1 MTFEIMLKQIVKE
14 AVAEAIKEN
23 IGNIIVNA
31 SKEPKPKVETVLLN
45 NESEEPKNWGTN
57 DEPVEEIIQ
66 DPETEESEV
75 DLGSMKLKE
84 LREYAEELGLNSKGK
99 RAEVEDRIREFLDNQ
114 EDSEDEEVE
123 EPEVEEESEE
133 PEIEENEDSEE
144 DEDSEEAED
153 DEVEDETYAKVM
165 QYVNEASDD
174 ELRETLEEL
183 GLSSKGKREALV
195 EKIYQAVKDGL
206 FEFEEEDEEPS
217 EETEEVEV
225 EDTEDDSEEDDSE
238 DLGMTE
244 ARLKAIEAMEIQVQE
259 EFEEGKITR
268 KEMVSYLKQV
278 GIAVTKK
285 VEDEAVVEMYTEKLA
300 LLIDDEGEF
309 HDEGGDPYN
318 INEVPYCCGAPLEEI
333 KGGYRCNVCGTEYEA
348 E

>member
-1 MTFEIMLKQIVKE
+1 MNFETLLKQIVKE

-31 SKEPKPKVETVLLN
+31 SKEKPKVETVLLN

-66 DPETEESEV
+66 EPETEESKV

-99 RAEVEDRIREFLDNQ
+99 RAEVEERIQEFLDNQ

-123 EPEVEEESEE
+123 DSEEDEESEE

-206 FEFEEEDEEPS
+206 FESEEEDEEPS
-217 EETEEVEV
+217 EDVEPEEETDEE
-225 EDTEDDSEEDDSE
+225 TSE

-244 ARLKAIEAMEIQVQE
+244 ERAKAIEAMEEQVQE

-268 KEMVSYLKQV
+268 KEMVAYLKQV

-333 KGGYRCNVCGTEYEA
+333 EGGYRCNVCGTEYEA

>member
-14 AVAEAIKEN
+14 AVAEALKEN

-31 SKEPKPKVETVLLN
+31 SKERPKVETVLLN
-45 NESEEPKNWGTN
+45 NKSEEPKNWGTN
-57 DEPVEEIIQ
+57 DEPVEEVIQ
-66 DPETEESEV
+66 ETTEESEV

-99 RAEVEDRIREFLDNQ
+99 RAEVEDRICEFLEN
-114 EDSEDEEVE
+114 EDTEEGEDLGEEPEEEIEDEVE
-123 EPEVEEESEE
+123 ETSEEETEE
-133 PEIEENEDSEE
+133 EVDDTE
-144 DEDSEEAED
+144 

-165 QYVNEASDD
+165 EYVNEASDE

-225 EDTEDDSEEDDSE
+225 EDTEDDSEEDNE

-268 KEMVSYLKQV
+268 KEMVAYLKQV

-285 VEDEAVVEMYTEKLA
+285 VEDEVVVEMYTEKLA

-309 HDEGGDPYN
+309 HDEGGDPYT
-318 INEVPYCCGAPLEEI
+318 INEVPYCCGAPLEETEE
-333 KGGYRCNVCGTEYEA
+333 GYKCNVCGTEYEA

>member
-1 MTFEIMLKQIVKE
+1 MNFETLLKQIVKE
-14 AVAEAIKEN
+14 AVVEA
-23 IGNIIVNA
+23 
-31 SKEPKPKVETVLLN
+31 L
-45 NESEEPKNWGTN
+45 SEVEPKNWTTN
-57 DEPVEEIIQ
+57 DIHAEEPHNEAPSVEPEEEVTVEE
-66 DPETEESEV
+66 PETEDV

-99 RAEVEDRIREFLDNQ
+99 RAEVEERIQEFLDNQ
-114 EDSEDEEVE
+114 EETEEDFEEVE
-123 EPEVEEESEE
+123 EPEIEDDSEDLE
-133 PEIEENEDSEE
+133 DSEDSEE
-144 DEDSEEAED
+144 TEEEAE
-153 DEVEDETYAKVM
+153 EVEDETYAKVM
-165 QYVNEASDD
+165 QYVNESSDD

-183 GLSSKGKREALV
+183 GLSPKGKREALI

-206 FEFEEEDEEPS
+206 FEFEEDEEPS
-217 EETEEVEV
+217 EDVEPEEETEE
-225 EDTEDDSEEDDSE
+225 SE

-244 ARLKAIEAMEIQVQE
+244 ERAKAIEAMEEQVQE

-268 KEMVSYLKQV
+268 KEMVAYLKQV

-333 KGGYRCNVCGTEYEA
+333 EGGYRCNVCGTEYEA

>member
-1 MTFEIMLKQIVKE
+1 MNFETLLKQIVKE
-14 AVAEAIKEN
+14 AVVEA
-23 IGNIIVNA
+23 
-31 SKEPKPKVETVLLN
+31 L
-45 NESEEPKNWGTN
+45 SEVEPKNWTTN
-57 DEPVEEIIQ
+57 DIHEEEPHNQAPAPSVEPEEEVTVEE
-66 DPETEESEV
+66 PETEEV

-144 DEDSEEAED
+144 
-153 DEVEDETYAKVM
+153 EDETYAKVM

-183 GLSSKGKREALV
+183 GLSSKGKREALI

-206 FEFEEEDEEPS
+206 FEFEEDEEPS
-217 EETEEVEV
+217 EDVEPEEEADEET
-225 EDTEDDSEEDDSE
+225 SE

-244 ARLKAIEAMEIQVQE
+244 ERAKAIEAMEEQVQE

-268 KEMVSYLKQV
+268 KEMVAYLKQV

-333 KGGYRCNVCGTEYEA
+333 EGGYRCNVCGTEYEA

>member
-1 MTFEIMLKQIVKE
+1 MNFETLLKQIVKE
-14 AVAEAIKEN
+14 AVVEA
-23 IGNIIVNA
+23 
-31 SKEPKPKVETVLLN
+31 L
-45 NESEEPKNWGTN
+45 SEVEPKNWTTN
-57 DEPVEEIIQ
+57 DIHEEEPHNEAPAPSVEPEEEVTVEE
-66 DPETEESEV
+66 PETEDV

-99 RAEVEDRIREFLDNQ
+99 RAEVEERIQEFLDNQ
-114 EDSEDEEVE
+114 EESENEEGLGE
-123 EPEVEEESEE
+123 EPEDT
-133 PEIEENEDSEE
+133 EIEENEEVEE
-144 DEDSEEAED
+144 NEDSEEAED

-183 GLSSKGKREALV
+183 GLSSKGKREALI

-206 FEFEEEDEEPS
+206 FEFEEDEEPS
-217 EETEEVEV
+217 EDVEPEEEADEET
-225 EDTEDDSEEDDSE
+225 SE

-244 ARLKAIEAMEIQVQE
+244 ERAKAIEAMEEQVQE

-268 KEMVSYLKQV
+268 KEMVAYLKQV

-285 VEDEAVVEMYTEKLA
+285 VEDEVVVEMYMEKLA

-309 HDEGGDPYN
+309 HDEGGDQYN

-333 KGGYRCNVCGTEYEA
+333 EGGYRCNVCGTEYEA

>member
-1 MTFEIMLKQIVKE
+1 MNFETLLKQIVKE

-31 SKEPKPKVETVLLN
+31 SKEKPKVETVLLN

-66 DPETEESEV
+66 EPETEESEV

-99 RAEVEDRIREFLDNQ
+99 RAEVEERIQEFLDNQ
-114 EDSEDEEVE
+114 EDSE
-123 EPEVEEESEE
+123 
-133 PEIEENEDSEE
+133 EDSEE
-144 DEDSEEAED
+144 DEEDLGEEPEDTEIEETEIEDSEESEEG
-153 DEVEDETYAKVM
+153 EVEDETYAKVM
-165 QYVNEASDD
+165 EYVNEASDE
-174 ELRETLEEL
+174 ELCETLEEL

-217 EETEEVEV
+217 EDVEPEEETE
-225 EDTEDDSEEDDSE
+225 DSE

-244 ARLKAIEAMEIQVQE
+244 ERAKAIEAMEEQVQE

-268 KEMVSYLKQV
+268 KEMVAYLKQV

-333 KGGYRCNVCGTEYEA
+333 EGGYRCNVCGTEYEA

>member
-1 MTFEIMLKQIVKE
+1 MNFETLLKQIVKE
-14 AVAEAIKEN
+14 AVVEA
-23 IGNIIVNA
+23 
-31 SKEPKPKVETVLLN
+31 L
-45 NESEEPKNWGTN
+45 SEVEPKNWTTN
-57 DEPVEEIIQ
+57 DIHEEEPHNEAPSVEPEEEVTVEE
-66 DPETEESEV
+66 PETEEV

-133 PEIEENEDSEE
+133 PETEEN
-144 DEDSEEAED
+144 EDSEEAED

-165 QYVNEASDD
+165 QYVNEASDE

-183 GLSSKGKREALV
+183 GLSTKGKREALI

-217 EETEEVEV
+217 EDVEPEEETEE
-225 EDTEDDSEEDDSE
+225 SE

-244 ARLKAIEAMEIQVQE
+244 ERAKAIEAMEEQVRE

-268 KEMVSYLKQV
+268 KEMVAYLKQV

-285 VEDEAVVEMYTEKLA
+285 VEDEEVVGMYTEKLA

-333 KGGYRCNVCGTEYEA
+333 EGGYRCNVCGTEYEA

>member
-1 MTFEIMLKQIVKE
+1 MNFETLLKQIVKE

-23 IGNIIVNA
+23 IGSIIINA

-66 DPETEESEV
+66 EPETEETEETEV

-114 EDSEDEEVE
+114 EDSEEDEDLGE
-123 EPEVEEESEE
+123 EPEEEESEE
-133 PEIEENEDSEE
+133 PETEENEG

-217 EETEEVEV
+217 EDVEPEEETE
-225 EDTEDDSEEDDSE
+225 DSE

-244 ARLKAIEAMEIQVQE
+244 ERAKAIEAMEEQVQE

-268 KEMVSYLKQV
+268 KEMVAYLKQV

-333 KGGYRCNVCGTEYEA
+333 EGGYRCNVCGTEYEA

>member
-1 MTFEIMLKQIVKE
+1 MNFETLLKQIVKE
-14 AVAEAIKEN
+14 AVVEA
-23 IGNIIVNA
+23 
-31 SKEPKPKVETVLLN
+31 L
-45 NESEEPKNWGTN
+45 SEVEPKNWTTN
-57 DEPVEEIIQ
+57 DIHEEEPHNEAPSVEPEEEVTVEE
-66 DPETEESEV
+66 PETEDV

-99 RAEVEDRIREFLDNQ
+99 RAEVEDRIREFLEN
-114 EDSEDEEVE
+114 EDTEEDEDLGE
-123 EPEVEEESEE
+123 EPEEESEE
-133 PEIEENEDSEE
+133 PEIEENEDTEE

-217 EETEEVEV
+217 EDVEPEEETE
-225 EDTEDDSEEDDSE
+225 DSE

-244 ARLKAIEAMEIQVQE
+244 ERAKAIEAMEEQVQE

-268 KEMVSYLKQV
+268 KEMVAYLKQV

-333 KGGYRCNVCGTEYEA
+333 EGGYRCNVCGTEYEA

>member
-31 SKEPKPKVETVLLN
+31 SKEKPKVETVLLN

-57 DEPVEEIIQ
+57 DEPVEEVIQ
-66 DPETEESEV
+66 ETTEESEESEV

-99 RAEVEDRIREFLDNQ
+99 RAEVEDRIREFLEN
-114 EDSEDEEVE
+114 EDTEDEDLGEEPEEEIEDEVE
-123 EPEVEEESEE
+123 ETSEEETEE
-133 PEIEENEDSEE
+133 EVDDTE
-144 DEDSEEAED
+144 

-165 QYVNEASDD
+165 EYVNEASDE

-183 GLSSKGKREALV
+183 GLSSKGKREALI

-268 KEMVSYLKQV
+268 KEMVAYLKQV

-309 HDEGGDPYN
+309 HDEGGDPYT
-318 INEVPYCCGAPLEEI
+318 INEVPYCCGAPLEETEE
-333 KGGYRCNVCGTEYEA
+333 GYKCNVCGTEYEA

>member
-1 MTFEIMLKQIVKE
+1 MNFETLLKQIVKE
-14 AVAEAIKEN
+14 AVVEA
-23 IGNIIVNA
+23 
-31 SKEPKPKVETVLLN
+31 L
-45 NESEEPKNWGTN
+45 SEVEPKNWTTN
-57 DEPVEEIIQ
+57 DIHEEEPHNEAPAPSVEPEEEVTVEE
-66 DPETEESEV
+66 PETEEV

-144 DEDSEEAED
+144 AE
-153 DEVEDETYAKVM
+153 EVEDETYAKVM

-183 GLSSKGKREALV
+183 GLSSKGKREALI

-206 FEFEEEDEEPS
+206 FEFEEDEEPS
-217 EETEEVEV
+217 EDVEPEEETE
-225 EDTEDDSEEDDSE
+225 DSE

-244 ARLKAIEAMEIQVQE
+244 ERAKAIEAMEEQVQE

-268 KEMVSYLKQV
+268 KEMVAYLKQV

-333 KGGYRCNVCGTEYEA
+333 EGGYRCNVCGTEYEA

>member
-1 MTFEIMLKQIVKE
+1 MNFETLLKQIVKE

-31 SKEPKPKVETVLLN
+31 SKEKPKVETVLLN

-66 DPETEESEV
+66 EPETEESEV

-114 EDSEDEEVE
+114 EDFEDEEVE
-123 EPEVEEESEE
+123 DSEEDEESEE

-144 DEDSEEAED
+144 DEESEEAED

-217 EETEEVEV
+217 EDVEPEEEADEET
-225 EDTEDDSEEDDSE
+225 SE

-244 ARLKAIEAMEIQVQE
+244 ERAKAIEAMEEQVQE

-268 KEMVSYLKQV
+268 KEMVAYLKQV

-333 KGGYRCNVCGTEYEA
+333 EGGYRCNVCGTEYEA

>member
-1 MTFEIMLKQIVKE
+1 MNFETLLKQIVKE
-14 AVAEAIKEN
+14 AVVEA
-23 IGNIIVNA
+23 
-31 SKEPKPKVETVLLN
+31 L
-45 NESEEPKNWGTN
+45 SEVEPKNWTTN
-57 DEPVEEIIQ
+57 DIHAEEEVKPHNEAPSVEPEEEVTVEE
-66 DPETEESEV
+66 PETEEV

-144 DEDSEEAED
+144 AED

-183 GLSSKGKREALV
+183 GLSSKGKREALI

-206 FEFEEEDEEPS
+206 FEFEEDEEPS
-217 EETEEVEV
+217 EDVEPEEETE
-225 EDTEDDSEEDDSE
+225 DSE

-244 ARLKAIEAMEIQVQE
+244 ERAKAIEAMEEQVHE

-268 KEMVSYLKQV
+268 KEMVAYLKQV

-333 KGGYRCNVCGTEYEA
+333 EGGYRCNVCGTEYEA

>member
-1 MTFEIMLKQIVKE
+1 MNFETLLKQIVKE
-14 AVAEAIKEN
+14 AV
-23 IGNIIVNA
+23 
-31 SKEPKPKVETVLLN
+31 VESL
-45 NESEEPKNWGTN
+45 SEVEPKNWTTN
-57 DEPVEEIIQ
+57 DIHAEPENDMPAPSVEVEEVEVEE
-66 DPETEESEV
+66 PEKDTEEV

-99 RAEVEDRIREFLDNQ
+99 RAEVEARIQEFLENA
-114 EDSEDEEVE
+114 DEEETEEDLGE
-123 EPEVEEESEE
+123 EPEE
-133 PEIEENEDSEE
+133 EIEETEEDGVEDTEDDSE
-144 DEDSEEAED
+144 

-183 GLSSKGKREALV
+183 GLSSKGKREALI

-217 EETEEVEV
+217 EEVEPEEETEEE
-225 EDTEDDSEEDDSE
+225 TSE

-244 ARLKAIEAMEIQVQE
+244 ERAKAIEAMEEQVQE

-268 KEMVSYLKQV
+268 KEMVAYLKQV

-309 HDEGGDPYN
+309 HDEGGDHYN

-333 KGGYRCNVCGTEYEA
+333 EGGYRCNVCGTEYEA

>member
-1 MTFEIMLKQIVKE
+1 MNFETLLKQIVKE
-14 AVAEAIKEN
+14 AVVEA
-23 IGNIIVNA
+23 
-31 SKEPKPKVETVLLN
+31 L
-45 NESEEPKNWGTN
+45 SEVEPKNWTTN
-57 DEPVEEIIQ
+57 DIHAEEEVKPHNEAPSVEPEEEVTVEE
-66 DPETEESEV
+66 PETEDV

-123 EPEVEEESEE
+123 EPE
-133 PEIEENEDSEE
+133 IEE

-183 GLSSKGKREALV
+183 GLSSKGKREALI

-206 FEFEEEDEEPS
+206 FEFEEDEEPS
-217 EETEEVEV
+217 EEV
-225 EDTEDDSEEDDSE
+225 EDTEEETEDSE

-244 ARLKAIEAMEIQVQE
+244 ERAKAIEAMGEQVHE

-268 KEMVSYLKQV
+268 KEMVAYLKQV

-333 KGGYRCNVCGTEYEA
+333 EGGYRCNVCGTEYEA

>member
-1 MTFEIMLKQIVKE
+1 MNFETLLKQIVKE

-31 SKEPKPKVETVLLN
+31 SKERPKVETVLLN

-66 DPETEESEV
+66 EPETEESEV

-99 RAEVEDRIREFLDNQ
+99 RAEVEERIQEFLDNQ

-123 EPEVEEESEE
+123 DSEEDEE

-217 EETEEVEV
+217 EEPEEEVEV

-244 ARLKAIEAMEIQVQE
+244 ERAKAIEAMEEQVQE

-268 KEMVSYLKQV
+268 KEMVAYLKQV

-333 KGGYRCNVCGTEYEA
+333 EGGYRCNVCGTEYEA

>member
-1 MTFEIMLKQIVKE
+1 MNFETLLKQIIKE
-14 AVAEAIKEN
+14 AVVEA
-23 IGNIIVNA
+23 
-31 SKEPKPKVETVLLN
+31 L
-45 NESEEPKNWGTN
+45 SEVEPKNWTTN
-57 DEPVEEIIQ
+57 DIHEEEPHNEAPSVEPEEEVTVEE
-66 DPETEESEV
+66 PETEDV

-99 RAEVEDRIREFLDNQ
+99 RAEVEDRIREFLEN
-114 EDSEDEEVE
+114 EDTEEDEDLGE
-123 EPEVEEESEE
+123 EPEEEESEE

-206 FEFEEEDEEPS
+206 FKFEDEEPS
-217 EETEEVEV
+217 EDVEPEEETDEE
-225 EDTEDDSEEDDSE
+225 TSE
-238 DLGMTE
+238 DLGITE
-244 ARLKAIEAMEIQVQE
+244 ERAKAIVAMEEQVQE

-268 KEMVSYLKQV
+268 KEMVAYLKQV

-300 LLIDDEGEF
+300 LLVDDEGEF

-333 KGGYRCNVCGTEYEA
+333 EGGYRCNVCGTEYEA

>member
-1 MTFEIMLKQIVKE
+1 MNFGTLLKQIVKE
-14 AVAEAIKEN
+14 AVVEA
-23 IGNIIVNA
+23 
-31 SKEPKPKVETVLLN
+31 L
-45 NESEEPKNWGTN
+45 SEVEPKNWTTN
-57 DEPVEEIIQ
+57 DIHEEPHNEAPSVEPEEEVTVEE
-66 DPETEESEV
+66 PETEDV

-206 FEFEEEDEEPS
+206 FEFEDEEPS
-217 EETEEVEV
+217 EDVEPEEETDEE
-225 EDTEDDSEEDDSE
+225 TSE

-244 ARLKAIEAMEIQVQE
+244 ERAKAIEAMEEQVQE

-268 KEMVSYLKQV
+268 KEMVAYLKQV

-333 KGGYRCNVCGTEYEA
+333 EGGYRCNVCGTEYEA

>member
-1 MTFEIMLKQIVKE
+1 MNFETLLKQIVKE
-14 AVAEAIKEN
+14 AVVEA
-23 IGNIIVNA
+23 
-31 SKEPKPKVETVLLN
+31 L
-45 NESEEPKNWGTN
+45 SEVEPKNWTTN
-57 DEPVEEIIQ
+57 DIHEEEPHNEAPSVEPEEEVTVEE
-66 DPETEESEV
+66 PETEDV

-99 RAEVEDRIREFLDNQ
+99 RAEVEERIQEFLDNQ

-133 PEIEENEDSEE
+133 SEIEENEDSEE

-206 FEFEEEDEEPS
+206 FEFEEEPS
-217 EETEEVEV
+217 EEVEPEEET
-225 EDTEDDSEEDDSE
+225 DEETSE

-244 ARLKAIEAMEIQVQE
+244 ERAKAIETMEEQVQE

-268 KEMVSYLKQV
+268 KEMVAYLKQV

-333 KGGYRCNVCGTEYEA
+333 EGGYRCNVCGTEYEA

>member
-1 MTFEIMLKQIVKE
+1 MNFEMLLKQIVKE
-14 AVAEAIKEN
+14 AVVEA
-23 IGNIIVNA
+23 
-31 SKEPKPKVETVLLN
+31 L
-45 NESEEPKNWGTN
+45 SEVEPKNWTTN
-57 DEPVEEIIQ
+57 DIHEEPHNEAPSVEPEEEVTVEE
-66 DPETEESEV
+66 PETEDV

-114 EDSEDEEVE
+114 EDSEDLGE
-123 EPEVEEESEE
+123 EPEEEESEE

-165 QYVNEASDD
+165 RYVNEASDD

-206 FEFEEEDEEPS
+206 FEFEEDEEPS
-217 EETEEVEV
+217 EDVEPEEEADEET
-225 EDTEDDSEEDDSE
+225 SE

-244 ARLKAIEAMEIQVQE
+244 ERAKAIEAMEEQVQE

-268 KEMVSYLKQV
+268 KEMVAYLKQV

-333 KGGYRCNVCGTEYEA
+333 EGGYRCNVCGTEYEA

>member
-1 MTFEIMLKQIVKE
+1 MNFETLLKQIVKE
-14 AVAEAIKEN
+14 AVVEA
-23 IGNIIVNA
+23 
-31 SKEPKPKVETVLLN
+31 L
-45 NESEEPKNWGTN
+45 SEVEPKNWTTN
-57 DEPVEEIIQ
+57 DIHAEEEVKPHNEAPSVEPEEEVTVEE
-66 DPETEESEV
+66 PETEEV

-114 EDSEDEEVE
+114 EDSEDEDLGEEPEEEIEDEVE
-123 EPEVEEESEE
+123 ETSEEETEEEVEDTE
-133 PEIEENEDSEE
+133 
-144 DEDSEEAED
+144 

-165 QYVNEASDD
+165 EYVNEASDE

-217 EETEEVEV
+217 EGVEPEEETDEE
-225 EDTEDDSEEDDSE
+225 TSE

-244 ARLKAIEAMEIQVQE
+244 ARLKAIEAMEEQVQE

-268 KEMVSYLKQV
+268 KEMVAYLKQV

-309 HDEGGDPYN
+309 HDEGGDPYT
-318 INEVPYCCGAPLEEI
+318 INEVPYCCGAPLEETEE
-333 KGGYRCNVCGTEYEA
+333 GYKCNVCGTEYEA

>member
-57 DEPVEEIIQ
+57 DEPVEEVIQ
-66 DPETEESEV
+66 EPETEESEV

-99 RAEVEDRIREFLDNQ
+99 RAEVEERIQEFLDNQ

-123 EPEVEEESEE
+123 DSEEDEESEE

-217 EETEEVEV
+217 EDVEPEEETE
-225 EDTEDDSEEDDSE
+225 DSE

-244 ARLKAIEAMEIQVQE
+244 ERAKAIEAMEEQVQE

-268 KEMVSYLKQV
+268 KEMVAYLKQV

-333 KGGYRCNVCGTEYEA
+333 EGGYRCNVCGTEYEA

>member
-1 MTFEIMLKQIVKE
+1 MNFETLLKQIVKE
-14 AVAEAIKEN
+14 AVVEA
-23 IGNIIVNA
+23 
-31 SKEPKPKVETVLLN
+31 L
-45 NESEEPKNWGTN
+45 SEVEPKNWTTN
-57 DEPVEEIIQ
+57 DIHEEGHHNEAPAPSVEPEEEVTVKE
-66 DPETEESEV
+66 PETEEV

-114 EDSEDEEVE
+114 EDS
-123 EPEVEEESEE
+123 
-133 PEIEENEDSEE
+133 
-144 DEDSEEAED
+144 ED

-217 EETEEVEV
+217 EDVEPEEETE
-225 EDTEDDSEEDDSE
+225 DSE

-244 ARLKAIEAMEIQVQE
+244 ERAKAIEAMEEQVQE

-268 KEMVSYLKQV
+268 KEMVAYLKQV

-333 KGGYRCNVCGTEYEA
+333 EGGYRCNVCGTEYKA

>member
-1 MTFEIMLKQIVKE
+1 MNFETLLKQIVKE
-14 AVAEAIKEN
+14 AVVEA
-23 IGNIIVNA
+23 
-31 SKEPKPKVETVLLN
+31 L
-45 NESEEPKNWGTN
+45 SEVEPKNWTTN
-57 DEPVEEIIQ
+57 DIHEEEPHNEAPSVEPEEEVTVEE
-66 DPETEESEV
+66 PETEDV

-114 EDSEDEEVE
+114 EDSEEDEDLGE
-123 EPEVEEESEE
+123 EPEEESEE

-206 FEFEEEDEEPS
+206 FEFEEDEEPS
-217 EETEEVEV
+217 EDVEPEEEADEET
-225 EDTEDDSEEDDSE
+225 SE

-244 ARLKAIEAMEIQVQE
+244 ERAKAIEAMEEQVQE

-268 KEMVSYLKQV
+268 KEMVAYLKQV

-333 KGGYRCNVCGTEYEA
+333 EGGYRCNVCGTEYEA

>member
-1 MTFEIMLKQIVKE
+1 MTFETLLKQIVKE
-14 AVAEAIKEN
+14 AVVEA
-23 IGNIIVNA
+23 
-31 SKEPKPKVETVLLN
+31 L
-45 NESEEPKNWGTN
+45 SEVEPKNWTTN
-57 DEPVEEIIQ
+57 DIHAEEEVKPHNEAPSVEPEEEVTVEE
-66 DPETEESEV
+66 PETEDV

-133 PEIEENEDSEE
+133 PEIEE

-165 QYVNEASDD
+165 QYVNEASDE

-206 FEFEEEDEEPS
+206 FEFEEEGEEPS

-268 KEMVSYLKQV
+268 KEMVAYLKQV

-333 KGGYRCNVCGTEYEA
+333 EGGYRCNVCGTEYEA

>member
-1 MTFEIMLKQIVKE
+1 MNFETLLKQIVKE
-14 AVAEAIKEN
+14 AVVEA
-23 IGNIIVNA
+23 
-31 SKEPKPKVETVLLN
+31 L
-45 NESEEPKNWGTN
+45 SEVEPKNWTTN
-57 DEPVEEIIQ
+57 DIHEEEPHNEAPSVEPEEEVTVEE
-66 DPETEESEV
+66 PETEDV

-99 RAEVEDRIREFLDNQ
+99 RAEVEERIREFLEN
-114 EDSEDEEVE
+114 EDTEEDEDLGE
-123 EPEVEEESEE
+123 EPEEESEE

-144 DEDSEEAED
+144 DEDSEEAE

-217 EETEEVEV
+217 EDVEPEEETDEE
-225 EDTEDDSEEDDSE
+225 TSEDSE

-244 ARLKAIEAMEIQVQE
+244 ERAKAIEAMEEQVQE

-268 KEMVSYLKQV
+268 KEMVAYLKQV

-333 KGGYRCNVCGTEYEA
+333 EGGYRCNVCGTEYEA

>member
-1 MTFEIMLKQIVKE
+1 MNFETLLKQIVKE
-14 AVAEAIKEN
+14 AVAESLKEN

-31 SKEPKPKVETVLLN
+31 SKEKPKVETVLLN

-57 DEPVEEIIQ
+57 DEPVEEVIQ
-66 DPETEESEV
+66 EPNEETEESEV

-99 RAEVEDRIREFLDNQ
+99 RAEVEDRIREFL
-114 EDSEDEEVE
+114 
-123 EPEVEEESEE
+123 
-133 PEIEENEDSEE
+133 ENEDTEE

-217 EETEEVEV
+217 EDVEPEEETDEE
-225 EDTEDDSEEDDSE
+225 TSE

-244 ARLKAIEAMEIQVQE
+244 ERAKAIEAMEEQVQE

-268 KEMVSYLKQV
+268 KEMVAYLKQV

-333 KGGYRCNVCGTEYEA
+333 EGGYRCNVCGTEYEA

>member
-1 MTFEIMLKQIVKE
+1 MNFETLLKQIVKE
-14 AVAEAIKEN
+14 AVVEA
-23 IGNIIVNA
+23 
-31 SKEPKPKVETVLLN
+31 L
-45 NESEEPKNWGTN
+45 SEVEPKNWTTN
-57 DEPVEEIIQ
+57 DIHEEEEVKPNNEAPSVEPEEEVTVEE
-66 DPETEESEV
+66 PETEEV

-144 DEDSEEAED
+144 DED

-165 QYVNEASDD
+165 EYVNEASDD

-183 GLSSKGKREALV
+183 GLSPKGKREALI

-206 FEFEEEDEEPS
+206 FEFAEEDEEPS
-217 EETEEVEV
+217 EDV
-225 EDTEDDSEEDDSE
+225 EDTEDDSEEDNEFDS

-244 ARLKAIEAMEIQVQE
+244 ARRKAIEAMEEQVQE

-268 KEMVSYLKQV
+268 KEMVAYLKQV

-333 KGGYRCNVCGTEYEA
+333 EGGYRCNVCGTEYEA

>member
-1 MTFEIMLKQIVKE
+1 MNFETLLKQIVKE
-14 AVAEAIKEN
+14 AVAGAIKEN

-31 SKEPKPKVETVLLN
+31 SKEEKVEVQP
-45 NESEEPKNWGTN
+45 EEPKNWGTN

-99 RAEVEDRIREFLDNQ
+99 RAEVEERIQEFLANQ
-114 EDSEDEEVE
+114 EDSEDGEVE

-206 FEFEEEDEEPS
+206 FEFEEEEPSKDVEPEEEADEE
-217 EETEEVEV
+217 T
-225 EDTEDDSEEDDSE
+225 SE
-238 DLGMTE
+238 DLGITE
-244 ARLKAIEAMEIQVQE
+244 ERAKAIVAMEEQVQE

-268 KEMVSYLKQV
+268 KEMVAYLKQV

-333 KGGYRCNVCGTEYEA
+333 EGGYRCNVCGTEYEA

>member
-1 MTFEIMLKQIVKE
+1 MNFETLLKQIVKE
-14 AVAEAIKEN
+14 AVVEALS
-23 IGNIIVNA
+23 GV
-31 SKEPKPKVETVLLN
+31 
-45 NESEEPKNWGTN
+45 EPKNWTTN
-57 DEPVEEIIQ
+57 DIHAEEPHNEAPAPSVGPEEEVTVEE
-66 DPETEESEV
+66 PETEEV

-99 RAEVEDRIREFLDNQ
+99 RAEVEERIREFLDNQ

-144 DEDSEEAED
+144 DEDSEEEED
-153 DEVEDETYAKVM
+153 DEVEDETYTKVM

-206 FEFEEEDEEPS
+206 FEFEEEEPS
-217 EETEEVEV
+217 EEVEP
-225 EDTEDDSEEDDSE
+225 EEEDEETSE

-244 ARLKAIEAMEIQVQE
+244 ERAKAIEAMEEQVQE

-268 KEMVSYLKQV
+268 KEMVAYLKQV
-278 GIAVTKK
+278 GIAITKK

-333 KGGYRCNVCGTEYEA
+333 EGGYRCNVCGTEYEA

>member
-1 MTFEIMLKQIVKE
+1 MNFETLLKQIVKE
-14 AVAEAIKEN
+14 AVVEA
-23 IGNIIVNA
+23 
-31 SKEPKPKVETVLLN
+31 L
-45 NESEEPKNWGTN
+45 SEVEPKNWTTN
-57 DEPVEEIIQ
+57 DIHAEEKPHNQAPTEVEEVEVEE
-66 DPETEESEV
+66 PEETVDTEEV

-99 RAEVEDRIREFLDNQ
+99 RAEVEERIQEFLDNQ
-114 EDSEDEEVE
+114 EDSEESEDEEVE
-123 EPEVEEESEE
+123 DTEE
-133 PEIEENEDSEE
+133 PEIEETEDSEE
-144 DEDSEEAED
+144 

-183 GLSSKGKREALV
+183 GLSSKGKREALI

-217 EETEEVEV
+217 EESEEVE
-225 EDTEDDSEEDDSE
+225 ETEDDSE

-244 ARLKAIEAMEIQVQE
+244 ARLKAIKAMEEQVQE

-268 KEMVSYLKQV
+268 KEMVAYLKQV

-318 INEVPYCCGAPLEEI
+318 INEVPYCCGAPLEEVE
-333 KGGYRCNVCGTEYEA
+333 GGYRCNVCGTEYEA

>member
-1 MTFEIMLKQIVKE
+1 MNFETLLKQIVKE

-31 SKEPKPKVETVLLN
+31 SKEKPKVETVLLN

-66 DPETEESEV
+66 EPETEESEV

-99 RAEVEDRIREFLDNQ
+99 RAEVEERIQEFLDNQ

-123 EPEVEEESEE
+123 
-133 PEIEENEDSEE
+133 DSEE
-144 DEDSEEAED
+144 DEESEEAED

-183 GLSSKGKREALV
+183 GLSSKGNREALV

-217 EETEEVEV
+217 EDVEPEEETDEEP
-225 EDTEDDSEEDDSE
+225 SE

-244 ARLKAIEAMEIQVQE
+244 ERAKAIEAMEEQVQE

-268 KEMVSYLKQV
+268 KEMVAYLKQV

-333 KGGYRCNVCGTEYEA
+333 EGGYRCNVCGTEYEA

>member
-1 MTFEIMLKQIVKE
+1 MNFETLLKQIVKE
-14 AVAEAIKEN
+14 AVVEA
-23 IGNIIVNA
+23 
-31 SKEPKPKVETVLLN
+31 L
-45 NESEEPKNWGTN
+45 SELEPKNWTTN
-57 DEPVEEIIQ
+57 DIHEEEPHNEAPSVEPEEEVTVEE
-66 DPETEESEV
+66 PETEDV

-99 RAEVEDRIREFLDNQ
+99 RAEVEERIREFLEN
-114 EDSEDEEVE
+114 EDTEEDEDLGE
-123 EPEVEEESEE
+123 EPEEESEE

-183 GLSSKGKREALV
+183 GLSSKGKREALI

-206 FEFEEEDEEPS
+206 FEFEEEEPS
-217 EETEEVEV
+217 EDVEPEEETE
-225 EDTEDDSEEDDSE
+225 DSE

-244 ARLKAIEAMEIQVQE
+244 ERAKAIEAMEEQVQE

-268 KEMVSYLKQV
+268 KEMVAYLKQV

-333 KGGYRCNVCGTEYEA
+333 EGGYRCNVCGTEYEA

>member
-1 MTFEIMLKQIVKE
+1 MNFETLLKQIVKE
-14 AVAEAIKEN
+14 AVVEA
-23 IGNIIVNA
+23 
-31 SKEPKPKVETVLLN
+31 L
-45 NESEEPKNWGTN
+45 SEVEPKNWTTN
-57 DEPVEEIIQ
+57 DIHKEEPHNEAPSVEPEEEVTVEE
-66 DPETEESEV
+66 PETEEV

-99 RAEVEDRIREFLDNQ
+99 RAEVEERIQEFLDNQ

-206 FEFEEEDEEPS
+206 FEFEEDEEPS
-217 EETEEVEV
+217 EDVEPEEEADEET
-225 EDTEDDSEEDDSE
+225 SE

-244 ARLKAIEAMEIQVQE
+244 ERAKAIEVMEEQVQE

-268 KEMVSYLKQV
+268 KEMVAYLKQV

-333 KGGYRCNVCGTEYEA
+333 EGGYRCNVCGTEYEA

>member
-1 MTFEIMLKQIVKE
+1 MNFETLLKQIVKE
-14 AVAEAIKEN
+14 AVIEALQETN
-23 IGNIIVNA
+23 I
-31 SKEPKPKVETVLLN
+31 
-45 NESEEPKNWGTN
+45 ESEEPKNLGVK
-57 DEPVEEIIQ
+57 DEPVETVQAPPTVEEVEPEIEEVE
-66 DPETEESEV
+66 ETEV

-84 LREYAEELGLNSKGK
+84 LREYAEELGLNPKGK
-99 RAEVEDRIREFLDNQ
+99 RAEVEERIQEFLDNQ
-114 EDSEDEEVE
+114 EDSEEGEDLGEEPEEEIEDEVEETSEEETEEEVE
-123 EPEVEEESEE
+123 DTE
-133 PEIEENEDSEE
+133 
-144 DEDSEEAED
+144 

-165 QYVNEASDD
+165 EYVNEASDE

-183 GLSSKGKREALV
+183 GLSSKGKREALI

-206 FEFEEEDEEPS
+206 FEFEEDEEPS
-217 EETEEVEV
+217 EDVEPEEEADEET
-225 EDTEDDSEEDDSE
+225 SE

-244 ARLKAIEAMEIQVQE
+244 ARHKAIEAMEEQVQE

-268 KEMVSYLKQV
+268 KEMVAYLKQV

-333 KGGYRCNVCGTEYEA
+333 EGGYKCNVCGTEYEA

>member
-1 MTFEIMLKQIVKE
+1 MNFETLLKQIVKE

-31 SKEPKPKVETVLLN
+31 SKEKPKVETVLLN

-66 DPETEESEV
+66 EPETEESEV

-99 RAEVEDRIREFLDNQ
+99 RAEVEDRIQEFLDNQ
-114 EDSEDEEVE
+114 EDSEDEEV
-123 EPEVEEESEE
+123 
-133 PEIEENEDSEE
+133 EDSEE

-206 FEFEEEDEEPS
+206 FEFEEEEDEEPS
-217 EETEEVEV
+217 EDVEPEEEADEET
-225 EDTEDDSEEDDSE
+225 SE

-244 ARLKAIEAMEIQVQE
+244 ERAKAIEAMEEQVQE

-268 KEMVSYLKQV
+268 KEMVAYLKQV

-333 KGGYRCNVCGTEYEA
+333 EGGYRCNVCGTEYEA

>member
-1 MTFEIMLKQIVKE
+1 MNFETLLKQIVKE

-31 SKEPKPKVETVLLN
+31 SKEEKVEVQP
-45 NESEEPKNWGTN
+45 EEPKNWGTN

-66 DPETEESEV
+66 EPETEESEV

-99 RAEVEDRIREFLDNQ
+99 RAEVEDRIREFLENE

-144 DEDSEEAED
+144 DEDSEEAEE

-206 FEFEEEDEEPS
+206 FEFEEDEEPS
-217 EETEEVEV
+217 EDVEPEEETE
-225 EDTEDDSEEDDSE
+225 DSE

-244 ARLKAIEAMEIQVQE
+244 ERAKAIEAMEEQVHE

-268 KEMVSYLKQV
+268 KEMVAYLKQV

-333 KGGYRCNVCGTEYEA
+333 EGGYRCNVCGTEYEA

>member
-1 MTFEIMLKQIVKE
+1 MNFETLLKQIVKE
-14 AVAEAIKEN
+14 AVVEA
-23 IGNIIVNA
+23 
-31 SKEPKPKVETVLLN
+31 L
-45 NESEEPKNWGTN
+45 SEVEPKNWTTN
-57 DEPVEEIIQ
+57 DIHEEEPHNEAPSVEPEEEVTVEE
-66 DPETEESEV
+66 PETEDV

-133 PEIEENEDSEE
+133 PEIEEN
-144 DEDSEEAED
+144 EDSEEAED

-217 EETEEVEV
+217 EDVEPEEEADEET
-225 EDTEDDSEEDDSE
+225 SE

-244 ARLKAIEAMEIQVQE
+244 ERAKAIEAMEEQVQE

-268 KEMVSYLKQV
+268 KEMVAYLKQV

-333 KGGYRCNVCGTEYEA
+333 EGGYRCNVCGTEYESG
-348 E
+348 EDE